1 MSVVARASLGAKRA
15 PLGPSVTETAFART
29 STPVRMAAR
38 PSLENLMSLCA
49 PRFRTGFAALAAE
62 RRTAE
67 EDAALERRCMPGT
80 TIRTASREQRREGE
94 RGGSRRMGATA
105 ATHEISRRLLMTV
118 FRWFPRNCLEHASR
132 RAHVAPPPSLSGS
145 FPLRAFP
152 SSTTNF
158 NPSSPLPSV
167 RPSHPCFLSNNP
179 MTYQGALTPRIAS
192 KL

>member
-1 MSVVARASLGAKRA
+1 
-15 PLGPSVTETAFART
+15 
-29 STPVRMAAR
+29 
-38 PSLENLMSLCA
+38 
-49 PRFRTGFAALAAE
+49 
-62 RRTAE
+62 
-67 EDAALERRCMPGT
+67 
-80 TIRTASREQRREGE
+80 
-94 RGGSRRMGATA
+94 MGATA